1 MAITFN
7 PLTRSLD
14 NTVEGQT
21 ISSVTSTDLVVA
33 SEIQHEGDTDTK
45 LAFDTNSIAFHADSA
60 ERLKITSSGAVVTGN
75 LSVSGSTASLALT
88 DDSDD
93 PDYKLQNNN
102 GQFRI
107 FDSTNTENRFSINS
121 SGVVDI
127 AGRLDANGGAV
138 VTGNLGVGTSSPSD
152 LIHAQNSSVTNT
164 KIVLESTGANSYPAF
179 RIKNDAQ
186 TYDIGIDGATD
197 NLRIYDVTNNDNVVV
212 CKGNAG
218 VQLNYDGENK
228 FETTDVGA
236 TLTGNLTM
244 TAELNLLGGSDSARF
259 IDSQVGDGNALH
271 FRRITGGDAGHEI
284 MAKFHGGGSCELYHD
299 NSTLPKLLTTSSGIT
314 VNGSVATQDM
324 NMSNLNGSANE
335 VDNTKGSWS
344 LQEGANDLFLIN
356 RVNGK
361 NYKFNLTEIN

>member
-33 SEIQHEGDTDTK
+33 GEIQHEGDTDTK

-60 ERLKITSSGAVVTGN
+60 ERLKITQDAIFVKDNFKLAFKAFSGENPYILSGNGFYRDLIIGSGTDSMAQFKHNGAVE
-75 LSVSGSTASLALT
+75 L
-88 DDSDD
+88 
-93 PDYKLQNNN
+93 Y
-102 GQFRI
+102 
-107 FDSTNTENRFSINS
+107 
-121 SGVVDI
+121 
-127 AGRLDANGGAV
+127 
-138 VTGNLGVGTSSPSD
+138 
-152 LIHAQNSSVTNT
+152 
-164 KIVLESTGANSYPAF
+164 
-179 RIKNDAQ
+179 
-186 TYDIGIDGATD
+186 
-197 NLRIYDVTNNDNVVV
+197 
-212 CKGNAG
+212 
-218 VQLNYDGENK
+218 YDGVK
-228 FETTDVGA
+228 TFETTSVGA
-236 TLTGNLTM
+236 TLTGNLSM
-244 TAELNLLGGSDSARF
+244 TAELNLLGGSDAARF

-271 FRRITGGDAGHEI
+271 FRRITGGDAGHED

-299 NSTLPKLLTTSSGIT
+299 NVKKIETTSSGVT
-314 VNGSVATQDM
+314 VTGSVTTQDM

-361 NYKFNLTEIN
+361 KYKFNLTEIN

>member
-14 NTVEGQT
+14 NTVEGDT
-21 ISSVTSTDLVVA
+21 LTLANANVSSVPAGNGTASGASLDTTGGDIFTGRVFIQGTDK
-33 SEIQHEGDTDTK
+33 S
-45 LAFDTNSIAFHADSA
+45 ADSDF
-60 ERLKITSSGAVVTGN
+60 LTGINNSGSQLNLYDYSNTESLQKWNKNGSTELNYNGSPKFQTLSTGAQVTG
-75 LSVSGSTASLALT
+75 
-88 DDSDD
+88 
-93 PDYKLQNNN
+93 KL
-102 GQFRI
+102 GI
-107 FDSTNTENRFSINS
+107 
-121 SGVVDI
+121 
-127 AGRLDANGGAV
+127 
-138 VTGNLGVGTSSPSD
+138 GTSSPSD

-314 VNGSVATQDM
+314 VNGSVTTQDM

-344 LQEGANDLFLIN
+344 LQEGAND
-356 RVNGK
+356 
-361 NYKFNLTEIN
+361 